1 MAVIPGA
8 LPWHRPQ
15 WAATAAWLAAERLPH
30 AILLAGRPGVGKGLF
45 AERLARVLLCERP
58 GPEGVPCG
66 ACRACRLLDAGTHPD
81 LFRLEPEAPGKPIRV
96 DQVRDLVSSL
106 ALRSAGGGR
115 RVALLRPAEAM
126 NRYAANSL
134 LKTLEEPPGAA
145 VLILVSHAPGQLPA
159 TIRSRCQRL
168 GFPTPPAGTA
178 LPWLASGL
186 PAGADP
192 SALLALSGGAPLAA
206 LELAQS
212 GALEAQEQVARDVEA
227 LLGAGADPLQV
238 AEGWRRY
245 GLANIC
251 RWCYGVAA
259 ARVRRWASA
268 DRGGPHAT
276 APPPARLFAVMDYC
290 VAARG
295 ALEQGVSLNEQLA
308 LDGLAAA
315 WKGAEPEDGVSSGM
329 A

>member
-1 MAVIPGA
+1 VIPEV

-15 WAATAAWLAAERLPH
+15 SALTAAWLAGARLPH
-30 AILLAGRPGVGKGLF
+30 AVLLAGRPGVGKGRF

-58 GPEGVPCG
+58 EAQGVPCG
-66 ACRACRLLDAGTHPD
+66 GCRACRLLDAGTHPD
-81 LFRLEPEAPGKPIRV
+81 LYRLEPEGPGKPIRV

-115 RVALLRPAEAM
+115 KVALLCPAEAM

-186 PAGADP
+186 PPGADP
-192 SALLALSGGAPLAA
+192 RALLALSGGAPVAA
-206 LELAQS
+206 LELAES
-212 GALEAQEQVARDVEA
+212 GALEAREQVARDVEE
-227 LLGAGADPLQV
+227 LLGGRADPIQV

-259 ARVRRWASA
+259 ARARRWASTGTA
-268 DRGGPHAT
+268 GRDAT
-276 APPPARLFAVMDYC
+276 APPPGLLFAVMDYC

-295 ALEQGVSLNEQLA
+295 ALEQGVTLNEQLA
-308 LDGLAAA
+308 LDGLAAT
-315 WKGAEPEDGVSSGM
+315 WKGAEPADGVSSGM